1 MGFVFIRKRDLNN
14 SMQLSSGQL
23 LADGLDGGNTII
35 LIPYGMRMQ
44 TNPSFSEGVHFP
56 NYKENNY
63 YGHIHYGRFPH
74 R

>member
-44 TNPSFSEGVHFP
+44 ANPSFSLFP
-56 NYKENNY
+56 LKR
-63 YGHIHYGRFPH
+63 I
-74 R
+74 